1 MASCNM
7 LRLFNFG
14 VIYYEIKN
22 GRNILVWL
30 ATWGGSLPGQLRYI
44 FFCDRMALSKVISSR
59 YLAVL
64 LLIPKIAFN
73 LNLLRTDNLVTY
85 NDIASRS
92 LGTYNSITFSTF

>member
-1 MASCNM
+1 
-7 LRLFNFG
+7 
-14 VIYYEIKN
+14 
-22 GRNILVWL
+22 
-30 ATWGGSLPGQLRYI
+30 
-44 FFCDRMALSKVISSR
+44 MALSKVISSK